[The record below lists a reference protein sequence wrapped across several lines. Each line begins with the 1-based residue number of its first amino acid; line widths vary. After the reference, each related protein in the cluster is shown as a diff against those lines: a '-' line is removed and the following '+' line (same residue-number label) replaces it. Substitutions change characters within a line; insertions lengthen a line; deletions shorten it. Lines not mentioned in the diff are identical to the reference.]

1 MVGWVFFRSADLPS
15 ALAYLRTLTGFG
27 IGEMP
32 PMRLSWYLTTEV
44 RVALVAGLLGSMP
57 LVPAL
62 RDRVER
68 LAVAWHGWVAETAG
82 ALALVAVF
90 IAALLQVAARSYNPF
105 IYFRF

>member
-1 MVGWVFFRSADLPS
+1 
-15 ALAYLRTLTGFG
+15 
-27 IGEMP
+27 
-32 PMRLSWYLTTEV
+32 
-44 RVALVAGLLGSMP
+44 MP

-68 LAVAWHGWVAETAG
+68 LAVAWQGWIAETAG

-90 IAALLQVAARSYNPF
+90 VAALLQVAARSYNPF